1 MKQGAKKAW
10 NDCKKF
16 PRAGRFAGISRLGR
30 KLSPGFKDKP
40 LSCMEVDCT
49 VHNRR
54 QGQSCAFAFS
64 AAKKSSPN
72 VNPFAFRLH
81 SRETFR
87 AAALGYTIHFLRCA
101 HDGNVTLTKNRRFSS
116 EFSSVT

>member
-16 PRAGRFAGISRLGR
+16 PRAGRIAGISRLGR

-40 LSCMEVDCT
+40 LSRMEVDCT

-54 QGQSCAFAFS
+54 QGQSRAFAFS
-64 AAKKSSPN
+64 AARKSPAFAEPRKKI
-72 VNPFAFRLH
+72 FAERQSF
-81 SRETFR
+81 
-87 AAALGYTIHFLRCA
+87 A
-101 HDGNVTLTKNRRFSS
+101 
-116 EFSSVT
+116 